1 MNDNMTKYEIISELR
16 NIAFLVSGRKNA
28 MSEFLGTCDREREQK
43 GNGLIKECKE
53 HCESI
58 LKEQKNILKP
68 FPRAAE
74 IDAIHKLPEFSYS
87 GNTRSI
93 VVTWDVLSLITIIII
108 TCFLSDISV
117 VFSFL
122 FLPLI
127 YVSLYFL
134 FKIVTLVKSYR
145 EYRLANE
152 KREKWKALFEKNFSK
167 EKNDALFNDFK
178 ECDKAYL
185 SYLNSCA
192 PIFNEAINNFKDGW
206 QDICEDYKK
215 KMREVAE
222 EYERNCKQLSQITV
236 IDAELFELS
245 GKIASMLEQGR
256 AESLKEAINLAI
268 DEDRQEKHNQAMQE
282 EAELQTLAAQ
292 EQARAEQEHNEEMQR
307 ISAEHNRN
315 MEIAAQE
322 QARAMQEQAR
332 AAQEQARAAQEQ
344 ARAAQEQTRV
354 SQEQARAAQ
363 KQADEAKYNASR
375 RCQFCANFTK
385 CSGYAKQNAANCA
398 AYRPQ

>member
-16 NIAFLVSGRKNA
+16 NIAFLVLERKYARSKFSGD
-28 MSEFLGTCDREREQK
+28 CDIEREKK
-43 GNGLIKECKE
+43 GYGLINECKE

-68 FPRAAE
+68 FPRADK
-74 IDAIHKLPEFSYS
+74 IDAIHELPEFSYS

-93 VVTWDVLSLITIIII
+93 VVTWGVLSLLTII
-108 TCFLSDISV
+108 TCFLSGISA

-122 FLPLI
+122 FLPLLC
-127 YVSLYFL
+127 VSLYFL
-134 FKIVTLVKSYR
+134 FKIVILVKSYR
-145 EYRLANE
+145 KCRLANE

-222 EYERNCKQLSQITV
+222 EYAQNGKQLFQITV
-236 IDAELFELS
+236 IDAELFELA

-282 EAELQTLAAQ
+282 EAKLQTLAAQ
-292 EQARAEQEHNEEMQR
+292 EQAKAEQDQAYAAQERARAEREHNEQMQR
-307 ISAEHNRN
+307 IAAEHNRN
-315 MEIAAQE
+315 MEI
-322 QARAMQEQAR
+322 

-344 ARAAQEQTRV
+344 ARAAQEQSRV
-354 SQEQARAAQ
+354 AQEQARAAQ

-385 CSGYAKQNAANCA
+385 CSSYAKQNAVNCA
-398 AYRPQ
+398 SYRPQ

>member
-16 NIAFLVSGRKNA
+16 NIAFLVSGRENA
-28 MSEFLGTCDREREQK
+28 MSEFLDTCDREREQK

-74 IDAIHKLPEFSYS
+74 IYAIHKLPKFSYS

-93 VVTWDVLSLITIIII
+93 VVTWGVLSLLTIIII

-222 EYERNCKQLSQITV
+222 EYAQNGKQLFQITV
-236 IDAELFELS
+236 IDAELFELA

-292 EQARAEQEHNEEMQR
+292 EQARAEQEHNEQMQR
-307 ISAEHNRN
+307 IAAEHNRN
-315 MEIAAQE
+315 MEI
-322 QARAMQEQAR
+322 

-375 RCQFCANFTK
+375 RCQFCANFPK
-385 CSGYAKQNAANCA
+385 CSSYAKQNAAN
-398 AYRPQ
+398 